1 MLSETRQLSLQH
13 GQLAKV
19 KPEGRLL
26 VHSIEEGEEEE
37 EEEEETCWNS
47 PFVDWTNLTELAA

>member
-37 EEEEETCWNS
+37 EEEEEEETC
-47 PFVDWTNLTELAA
+47 